1 MLIPSFLRSVPWLGR
16 SWKPLN
22 FSNSNSVRIPLS
34 QKIEE
39 ETLPDYLASRYY
51 PARIGQVFRDRY
63 QIVGKLGYGASST
76 AWLARDMSYRR
87 YVTLKIFI
95 QSASMRHQ
103 LDNELQTY
111 KRMDRGSR
119 SHPGRSAVRSLLDT
133 FDIDGPEDKH
143 RCLVHPPLWE
153 SVLTFLHRNPIRRL
167 PAPVLDVLL
176 KHLFMALDFLHTECQ
191 IIHTDIKADN
201 IMFGIADDSVFSDFE
216 DGELHNPCPRKE
228 LSDGRT
234 IYLSRELR
242 MPKAM
247 GAPVLCDFG
256 SAVPGG
262 VEHLEDIQP
271 DIYRAPE
278 VILEAPWTYSVD
290 IWNVGCMI
298 WNIFEGGSLFTGQ
311 DPEFQTYRSRAHLAE
326 IIKLLGPPPPDLLA
340 RGNLSEFLA
349 KDLLADR
356 VPLEQRET
364 TLEGDDKASFLR
376 LVDKM
381 LQWDPTRRSSAKELQ
396 QDEWI
401 WADLANLKIPQELRQ
416 DLLPRSILVRKL
428 KVFPIEAIVRGY
440 ITGSAWS
447 SYSRTGQVNGLKLP
461 EGLQESQELPQPLYT
476 PSTKAELGQHDENI
490 SVQQAAQIVGEK
502 YAARIE
508 QLAIQIYTVAKEYAK
523 TKGIIIADTKF
534 EFGLDEAT
542 DQVVLIDEVLTPDSS
557 RFWPAAKYQV
567 GRGQDSFDKQFLRDW
582 LTRQGL
588 KGKEGVEM
596 PQDVVD
602 ETAKKYAEAFE
613 LLTGQSLQGA
623 LADLK

>member
-1 MLIPSFLRSVPWLGR
+1 MLIPSFLRSLPRLGR

-22 FSNSNSVRIPLS
+22 FSNSNNFARIPLN

-39 ETLPDYLASRYY
+39 ENLPDYVASRYY
-51 PARIGQVFRDRY
+51 PARIGEIFRDRY
-63 QIVGKLGYGASST
+63 QIVGKLGFGASST
-76 AWLARDMSYRR
+76 VWLARDMSYRR

-95 QSASMRHQ
+95 ESASMGQH
-103 LDNELQTY
+103 LDNELQMY
-111 KRMDRGSR
+111 KRMERY
-119 SHPGRSAVRSLLDT
+119 
-133 FDIDGPEDKH
+133 
-143 RCLVHPPLWE
+143 
-153 SVLTFLHRNPIRRL
+153 
-167 PAPVLDVLL
+167 
-176 KHLFMALDFLHTECQ
+176 
-191 IIHTDIKADN
+191 IKADN

-216 DGELHNPCPRKE
+216 ENELQNPCPRKE

-242 MPKAM
+242 MPKDWS
-247 GAPVLCDFG
+247 APVLCDFG
-256 SAVPGG
+256 SAMPGEL
-262 VEHLEDIQP
+262 EHLEDIQP

-290 IWNVGCMI
+290 IWNVACMI
-298 WNIFEGGSLFTGQ
+298 WNIFEGESLFTGQ

-326 IIKLLGPPPPDLLA
+326 IIKLLGPPPPELLA
-340 RGNLSEFLA
+340 RGNLSQKFFSDQG
-349 KDLLADR
+349 DLLAQDLLQDR

-364 TLEGDDKASFLR
+364 SLQGDDKASFLR
-376 LVDKM
+376 LIDKM
-381 LQWDPTRRSSAKELQ
+381 LQWDPTKRSSAKELQ

-401 WADLANLKIPQELRQ
+401 FPNKGAVLNLITQFWFQYLSSQIPQLKTHFLGTGLADLKMPQELRK
-416 DLLPRSILVRKL
+416 DLLPRSMLVRKL

-440 ITGSAWS
+440 ITGSAWA
-447 SYSRTGQVNGLKLP
+447 SYSKTGEVNGLKLP

-508 QLAIQIYTVAKEYAK
+508 QLAIQIYTTAKDYAK
-523 TKGIIIADTKF
+523 TRGIIIADTKF

-542 DQVVLIDEVLTPDSS
+542 DEVVLIDEVLTPDSS

-567 GRGQDSFDKQFLRDW
+567 GRGQDSFDKQYLRDW
-582 LTRQGL
+582 LTKQGL

-613 LLTGQSLQGA
+613 LLTGQSLQEA
-623 LADLK
+623 LSELK